1 MTETAKPTPQAIR
14 QARVDNPKMRERDL
28 AQQLRISEA
37 DLVAAHCG
45 INAIRI
51 SARIETFLTEIESL
65 GEVMALTRN
74 ESAVHE
80 KIGVYDKPIVGKHA
94 SMLLGEQIDMRLFPN
109 SWAHGFAVEKQDG
122 DAVRRSLQFF
132 DAAGEAI
139 HKIHLRPA
147 SNLDAYHALVS
158 KLRLE
163 DQSQLLELTTL
174 PKAEEKTRE
183 IEELD
188 TSGLRDRWTKMK
200 DVHEFF
206 GILRALEMTRHQ
218 AVQIIGEDY
227 AWQLDTDALTAM
239 MQHSA
244 QEQLP
249 IMCFIG
255 NRGCIQ
261 IHSGPIKNVAP
272 MGPWINIMDETF
284 HMHLR
289 TDHIAEL
296 WAVRKPT
303 KDGHVTSLE
312 AYGAEGEMIVQFFGK
327 RHEGSGE
334 RKDWRSLV
342 ESLPRLMSV
351 AA

>member
-1 MTETAKPTPQAIR
+1 MTRVTKISAEAIR
-14 QARVDNPKMRERDL
+14 QARSENPKMRERDL
-28 AQQLRISEA
+28 AQQLKISEA
-37 DLVAAHCG
+37 DFVAAYCG
-45 INAIRI
+45 ISAIRI
-51 SARIETFLTEIESL
+51 SPRIETFLTEIEAI

-94 SMLLGEQIDMRLFPN
+94 SMMLGEQIDLRLFPN
-109 SWAHGFAVEKQDG
+109 SWTHAFAVEKEDG
-122 DAVRRSLQFF
+122 DAIRRSLQFF

-139 HKIHLRPA
+139 HKIHLRPS
-147 SNLDAYHALVS
+147 SNLEAYAALVA
-158 KLRLE
+158 KLTLE
-163 DQSQLLELTTL
+163 DQSQSIETTEL
-174 PKAEEKTRE
+174 PKPEQKKRE
-183 IEELD
+183 LEELD
-188 TSGLRDRWTKMK
+188 TSSLRDRWTQMK

-206 GILRALEMTRHQ
+206 GILNSLEMTRHQ
-218 AVQIIGEDY
+218 AVQVIGQDY
-227 AWQLDTDALTAM
+227 AWQLDNDALTAM
-239 MQHSA
+239 LHHAA
-244 QEQLP
+244 QEELP

-261 IHSGPIKNVAP
+261 IHSGPIETIKP
-272 MGPWINIMDETF
+272 MGPWINILDETF

-312 AYGAEGEMIVQFFGK
+312 AYGADGDMIIQFFGK
-327 RHEGSGE
+327 RHEGNHE
-334 RKDWRSLV
+334 RTDWRNLV
-342 ESLPRLMSV
+342 ESLPRLMRV